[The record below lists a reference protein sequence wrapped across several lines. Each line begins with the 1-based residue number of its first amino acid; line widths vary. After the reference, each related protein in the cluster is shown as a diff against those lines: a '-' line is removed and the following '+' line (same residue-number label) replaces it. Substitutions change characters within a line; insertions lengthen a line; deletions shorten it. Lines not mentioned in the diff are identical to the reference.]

1 MKGSF
6 REAKAAV
13 YKMRGVILVVSGP
26 AGSGKGTVCKLLR
39 DSGDFVLSVSR
50 TTRAPRP
57 GEVNGVDYITYTH
70 DEFRQAVM
78 DGEMLEYTEYCGNFY
93 GTPKAPVLE
102 CLNSG
107 KDMLLEIEVEGAKQI
122 KRAFPEAVLVMLLP
136 PSYDVQC
143 QRLVDR
149 GTETRE
155 VIERRLSG
163 TREELRA
170 LDIYDYVIYNYD
182 DGQERAADDFLAIVR
197 AEKKSLRRRKD
208 VYKRYFGDE

>member
-1 MKGSF
+1 
-6 REAKAAV
+6 
-13 YKMRGVILVVSGP
+13 
-26 AGSGKGTVCKLLR
+26 
-39 DSGDFVLSVSR
+39 
-50 TTRAPRP
+50 
-57 GEVNGVDYITYTH
+57 
-70 DEFRQAVM
+70 
-78 DGEMLEYTEYCGNFY
+78 
-93 GTPKAPVLE
+93 
-102 CLNSG
+102 
-107 KDMLLEIEVEGAKQI
+107 
-122 KRAFPEAVLVMLLP
+122 MLLP

>member
-1 MKGSF
+1 MMQEKGLLI
-6 REAKAAV
+6 V
-13 YKMRGVILVVSGP
+13 LSGP
-26 AGSGKGTVCKLLR
+26 TGSGKGTVRRIIESKKH
-39 DSGDFVLSVSR
+39 FEFSVSA
-50 TTRAPRP
+50 TTRALRE
-57 GEVNGVDYITYTH
+57 GEVDGVDYIVYTH
-70 DEFRQAVM
+70 DDFRQAVM

-93 GTPKAPVLE
+93 GTPKAPVLD
-102 CLNSG
+102 CLNAG
-107 KDMLLEIEVEGAKQI
+107 RDMLLEIEVEGAKQI

-149 GTETRE
+149 GTETHE

-163 TREELRA
+163 TREELKA

-182 DGQERAADDFLAIVR
+182 GGQERAADDFLAIVR

>member
-1 MKGSF
+1 MQQEKGLLI
-6 REAKAAV
+6 V
-13 YKMRGVILVVSGP
+13 LSGP
-26 AGSGKGTVCKLLR
+26 TGSGKGTVRKII
-39 DSGDFVLSVSR
+39 DAKKHFEFSVSA
-50 TTRAPRP
+50 TTRALRE

>member
-1 MKGSF
+1 MQQEMGLLI
-6 REAKAAV
+6 V
-13 YKMRGVILVVSGP
+13 LSGP
-26 AGSGKGTVCKLLR
+26 TGSGKGTVRKII
-39 DSGDFVLSVSR
+39 DAKKHFEFSVSA
-50 TTRAPRP
+50 TTRALRE

>member
-1 MKGSF
+1 MIMQQEKGLLI
-6 REAKAAV
+6 V
-13 YKMRGVILVVSGP
+13 LSGP
-26 AGSGKGTVCKLLR
+26 TGSGKGTVRKIIEAKKH
-39 DSGDFVLSVSR
+39 FEFSVSA
-50 TTRAPRP
+50 TTRALRE

-107 KDMLLEIEVEGAKQI
+107 RDMLLEIEVEGAKQI

>member
-1 MKGSF
+1 MIMQQEKGLLI
-6 REAKAAV
+6 V
-13 YKMRGVILVVSGP
+13 LSGP
-26 AGSGKGTVCKLLR
+26 KGSGKGTVRKIIEAEKH
-39 DSGDFVLSVSR
+39 FEFSVSA
-50 TTRAPRP
+50 TTRALRE

-107 KDMLLEIEVEGAKQI
+107 RDMLLEIEVEGA
-122 KRAFPEAVLVMLLP
+122 M
-136 PSYDVQC
+136 
-143 QRLVDR
+143 
-149 GTETRE
+149 TETRE

>member
-1 MKGSF
+1 MIMQQEKGLLI
-6 REAKAAV
+6 V
-13 YKMRGVILVVSGP
+13 LSGP
-26 AGSGKGTVCKLLR
+26 TGSGKGTVRKII
-39 DSGDFVLSVSR
+39 DAKKHFEFSVSA
-50 TTRAPRP
+50 TTRALRE

>member
-1 MKGSF
+1 MQQEKGLLI
-6 REAKAAV
+6 V
-13 YKMRGVILVVSGP
+13 LSGP
-26 AGSGKGTVCKLLR
+26 TGSGKGTVRKII
-39 DSGDFVLSVSR
+39 DAKKHFEFSVSA
-50 TTRAPRP
+50 TTRALRE

-107 KDMLLEIEVEGAKQI
+107 RDMLLEIEVEGAKQI

>member
-1 MKGSF
+1 MIMQQEKGLLI
-6 REAKAAV
+6 V
-13 YKMRGVILVVSGP
+13 LSGP
-26 AGSGKGTVCKLLR
+26 TGSGKGTVRKIIEAKKH
-39 DSGDFVLSVSR
+39 FEFSVSA
-50 TTRAPRP
+50 TTRALRE

>member
-1 MKGSF
+1 MQQEKGLLI
-6 REAKAAV
+6 V
-13 YKMRGVILVVSGP
+13 LSGP
-26 AGSGKGTVCKLLR
+26 TGSGKGTVRKIIEAKKH
-39 DSGDFVLSVSR
+39 FEFSVSA
-50 TTRAPRP
+50 TTRALRE

-107 KDMLLEIEVEGAKQI
+107 RDMLLEIEVEGAKQI

>member
-1 MKGSF
+1 MIMQQEKGLLI
-6 REAKAAV
+6 V
-13 YKMRGVILVVSGP
+13 LSGP
-26 AGSGKGTVCKLLR
+26 TGSGKGTVRKII
-39 DSGDFVLSVSR
+39 DAKKHFEFSVSA
-50 TTRAPRP
+50 TTRALRE

-107 KDMLLEIEVEGAKQI
+107 RDMLLEIEVEGAKQI

>member
-1 MKGSF
+1 MQQEKGLLI
-6 REAKAAV
+6 V
-13 YKMRGVILVVSGP
+13 LSGP
-26 AGSGKGTVCKLLR
+26 TGSGKGTVRKII
-39 DSGDFVLSVSR
+39 DAKKHFEFSVSA
-50 TTRAPRP
+50 TTRALRE

-107 KDMLLEIEVEGAKQI
+107 RDMLLEIGVEGAKQI

>member
-1 MKGSF
+1 MQQEKGLLI
-6 REAKAAV
+6 V
-13 YKMRGVILVVSGP
+13 LSGP
-26 AGSGKGTVCKLLR
+26 TGSGKGTVRKIIEAKKH
-39 DSGDFVLSVSR
+39 FEFSVSA
-50 TTRAPRP
+50 TTRALRE

>member
-1 MKGSF
+1 MMQEKGLLI
-6 REAKAAV
+6 V
-13 YKMRGVILVVSGP
+13 LSGP
-26 AGSGKGTVCKLLR
+26 TGSGKGTVRRIIESKKH
-39 DSGDFVLSVSR
+39 FEFSVSA
-50 TTRAPRP
+50 TTRALRE
-57 GEVNGVDYITYTH
+57 GEVDGVDYIVYTH
-70 DEFRQAVM
+70 DDFRQAVM

-93 GTPKAPVLE
+93 GTPKEPVLD
-102 CLNSG
+102 CLNAG
-107 KDMLLEIEVEGAKQI
+107 RDMLLEIEVEGAKQI

-163 TREELRA
+163 TREELKA

-182 DGQERAADDFLAIVR
+182 GGQERAADDFLAIVR